1 MVDDESHLTNK
12 PVSGRVLQASGDVKS
27 LASATHCFMSPLCY
41 SRSFRRA
48 IMEAVRRSRA
58 LRCLTTYR
66 APIELRQL
74 NGTGFA
80 LMCSV
85 TTSPPAFTRSAPLFV
100 YAKARAVTL
109 QPVWPS
115 NLPECDRSDIVT
127 RASPALSEKIEF
139 RGKSLA

>member
-1 MVDDESHLTNK
+1 MVDDESHLTK
-12 PVSGRVLQASGDVKS
+12 PVSGRVLQASGDVNS

-100 YAKARAVTL
+100 YAKARTVTL
-109 QPVWPS
+109 QPAWPS
-115 NLPECDRSDIVT
+115 NLPERDRSDIVT
-127 RASPALSEKIEF
+127 RAQPLSEIE
-139 RGKSLA
+139 

>member
-1 MVDDESHLTNK
+1 MVDDELHLTK
-12 PVSGRVLQASGDVKS
+12 PVSGRVLQASGDVNS

-85 TTSPPAFTRSAPLFV
+85 TRPDVVGVNVNSTVFTPLSSGP
-100 YAKARAVTL
+100 Y
-109 QPVWPS
+109 
-115 NLPECDRSDIVT
+115 
-127 RASPALSEKIEF
+127 
-139 RGKSLA
+139 RGGGGR